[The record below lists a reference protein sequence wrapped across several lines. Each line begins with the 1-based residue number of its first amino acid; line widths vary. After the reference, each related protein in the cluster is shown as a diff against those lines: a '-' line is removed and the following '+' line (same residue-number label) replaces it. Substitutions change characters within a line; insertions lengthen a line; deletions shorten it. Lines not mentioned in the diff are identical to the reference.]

1 MDIYI
6 WQHFMIF
13 HGEKHGDIMGEYDV
27 FLVIY
32 GTLVQRGDKTSE
44 TQLEAP
50 LCTSAKLILGPLR
63 FPLKKTGRITG

>member
-1 MDIYI
+1 
-6 WQHFMIF
+6 MIF

-32 GTLVQRGDKTSE
+32 GTLVQRGDKPAKHNWRHHFV
-44 TQLEAP
+44 L
-50 LCTSAKLILGPLR
+50 LLYKLILGPLR